1 MSNESA
7 PEFTLDLD
15 QSALVIADRKGRIV
29 YWSPGATALFGYA
42 AEAMVGKGAS
52 VLVPPAYRRRHT
64 AGFSEH
70 LHIQVEPPRR
80 PVFPGRCGAFWT
92 TYEINGRSMD
102 IAVTLYRNSS
112 DVAPALAEPLYGPV
126 HVFANGARIRT
137 SGPSAGSIGGTP
149 ASSYGAV
156 SAFRNLFISSTSIST
171 RMTALPAS
179 AQLRIHRR
187 IENDFARL
195 H

>member
-1 MSNESA
+1 M
-7 PEFTLDLD
+7 
-15 QSALVIADRKGRIV
+15 R
-29 YWSPGATALFGYA
+29 
-42 AEAMVGKGAS
+42 AMVVAAGVVAVIVGGDVNLAQGQPMTTSGCTQLSHLKNVFPTAK
-52 VLVPPAYRRRHT
+52 A

-92 TYEINGRSMD
+92 TYEVNGRSMD
-102 IAVTLYRNSS
+102 IAVTLYRKSS

-137 SGPSAGSIGGTP
+137 FGPSAGSVGGTP
-149 ASSYGAV
+149 SSSYGAV

-171 RMTALPAS
+171 RMTPLPAS
-179 AQLRIHRR
+179 AQLRIHRL
-187 IENDFARL
+187 IENGFARL